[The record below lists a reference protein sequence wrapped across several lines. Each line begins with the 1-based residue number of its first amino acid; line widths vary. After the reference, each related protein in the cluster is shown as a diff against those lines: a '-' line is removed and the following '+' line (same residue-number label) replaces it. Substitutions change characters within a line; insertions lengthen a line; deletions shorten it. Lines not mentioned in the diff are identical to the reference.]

1 MDEATLPEGETFARR
16 SEVSAT
22 EYHVVNALRRLGHTV
37 GLLGV
42 GARLEP
48 VVVGL
53 LRQKPDVVFNLTEQ
67 FRDLRM
73 LDANVAGLLEL
84 LDLPFTGSGPAGLM
98 LCRDKGLAKHVLRAG
113 GVMVPRFEVVEP
125 GIPSRTTMDLAFPL
139 VVKPLLEDGSEGI
152 SNASLVHTRAELIAR
167 VRAIH
172 RRFRQAAIIEEYVT
186 GRELYV
192 TVLGNGRLTV
202 LPPREIEFTA
212 TGGAAP
218 LMATYQV
225 KWDKRYRKRWR
236 VRQSFARL
244 EPGLLTSIA
253 KTCRDAFRLLHV
265 RDYARVDLR
274 VTPEGRVVV
283 LEVNP
288 NPGLNVIDE
297 VALSAEKAGIPY
309 QALIDRIVRMA
320 IARHRAKR

>member
-1 MDEATLPEGETFARR
+1 MALPLAVTVLMDEATLAEGEIFARCTQ
-16 SEVSAT
+16 VSAT
-22 EYHVVNALRRLGHTV
+22 EYHVVNSLRRVGHTV
-37 GLLGV
+37 HLLGV
-42 GARLEP
+42 GSRLEA
-48 VVVGL
+48 VVAGL
-53 LRQKPDVVFNLTEQ
+53 RRQQPDVVFNLTEQ
-67 FRDLRM
+67 FRDDRR
-73 LDANVAGLLEL
+73 LDANVAAMLEL

-98 LCRDKGLAKHVLRAG
+98 LCRDKGLSKHVLRAG
-113 GVMVPRFEVVEP
+113 GIQVPDFEVLEP
-125 GIPSRTTMDLAFPL
+125 GNVPHLLRSSTYPR
-139 VVKPLLEDGSEGI
+139 VVKPLLEDGSVGI
-152 SNASLVHTRAELIAR
+152 SNASLVHTRAELATR
-167 VRAIH
+167 VRMIH
-172 RRFRQAAIIEEYVT
+172 RRFRQAAIVEEYVA

-192 TVLGNGRLTV
+192 TVLGNS
-202 LPPREIEFTA
+202 EFTSA
-212 TGGAAP
+212 SDAAP
-218 LMATYQV
+218 RMATYQV